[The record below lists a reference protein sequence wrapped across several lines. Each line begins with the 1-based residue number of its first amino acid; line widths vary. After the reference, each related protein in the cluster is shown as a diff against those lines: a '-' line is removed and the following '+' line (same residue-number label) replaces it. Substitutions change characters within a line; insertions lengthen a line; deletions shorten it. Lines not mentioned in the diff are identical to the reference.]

1 MKKLITGLHKFQS
14 QVFPE
19 KKLFFK
25 NLAKE
30 QNPEVLFITCS
41 DSRINPN
48 LLTST
53 EPGDLF
59 IIRNAGNIIPKER
72 IASGEWAT
80 IEFAIF
86 CLGIQHIVI
95 CGHSHCGAMEVVLDR
110 SKIQQSTPLLEAWI
124 ESHVGPTL
132 QLVQENYSDLNEQ
145 QLLDI
150 VIQENVLRQIENI
163 KGHPG
168 INEKLE
174 QKKLFIYAWIYKIGT
189 GEILSYDFHEGQ
201 FSPIKKLV

>member
-72 IASGEWAT
+72 LGSGEWAT
-80 IEFAIF
+80 IEFGVF
-86 CLGIQHIVI
+86 SLGIQHIVI
-95 CGHSHCGAMEVVLDR
+95 CGHSHCGVMQAVLN
-110 SKIQQSTPLLEAWI
+110 QSEIKKNMPLLRAWI
-124 ESHVGPTL
+124 ENHVDPTL
-132 QLVQENYSDLNEQ
+132 QLVHENYSNLDKQ

-150 VIQENVLRQIENI
+150 VIQENVLKQVENL

-168 INEKLE
+168 INDQIE
-174 QKKLFIYAWIYKIGT
+174 QKKLFLYAWIYEIGT

-201 FSPIKKLV
+201 FAPVKKL